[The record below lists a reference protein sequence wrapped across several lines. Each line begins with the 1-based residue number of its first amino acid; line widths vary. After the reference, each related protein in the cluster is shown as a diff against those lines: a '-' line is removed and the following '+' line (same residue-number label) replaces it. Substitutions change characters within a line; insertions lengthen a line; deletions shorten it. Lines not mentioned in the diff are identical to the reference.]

1 MILSLQ
7 SDPNSMQVGSSLKTS
22 NFQMFSSANDG
33 LGELMAKIREGIVSS
48 FQVRSSLYY
57 AEIRKLDATRATPN
71 FDFKQLFLVKES
83 FALQYQMMQLLDMAL
98 AQYEELEAML
108 AYAPAGI
115 LFDGWWPLKA
125 PEQLNPTDPPATPEA
140 APKDIMADPVK
151 NGDDIVTYSINLAR
165 MKVLK
170 SKMNL
175 LELYRYIF
183 ARQMFFLVT
192 LHRPVQCAEKV
203 RRFLSF
209 AYQSTESKTAEI
221 ADPHERATAL
231 MQAKVWALT
240 AAVKSIRLCRDLID
254 NMIAAENVSG
264 LESTQSVAAI
274 LNVVRNST
282 YALRESDHRESSL
295 MATTSDRSNRDT
307 HMAKDKMLAFRE
319 SFVLLGDIL
328 QWAIKKFNEL
338 VPIKVLLRQHLVH
351 SLHQTPLFAG
361 ESLPVLAEDAP
372 PAVYFQLFER
382 SSDVRSI
389 LDKDLDTSS
398 FSVAGGLEQVLSSI
412 SQRIRSVS
420 HFWAKIYHMRSFEA
434 LASQGTLSTSS
445 SCVTLFLS
453 VDGV

>member
-1 MILSLQ
+1 
-7 SDPNSMQVGSSLKTS
+7 
-22 NFQMFSSANDG
+22 MFSSANDG

-125 PEQLNPTDPPATPEA
+125 PEQLNPTEPPATPET
-140 APKDIMADPVK
+140 PKDIMADPVK

-221 ADPHERATAL
+221 ADPHERAMAL

-240 AAVKSIRLCRDLID
+240 SAVKCIRLCRDLID

-282 YALRESDHRESSL
+282 YRESDYRESTL
-295 MATTSDRSNRDT
+295 MATGDRSNRDT

-361 ESLPVLAEDAP
+361 ESLPVLADDAP
-372 PAVYFQLFER
+372 PAVYFQLFDR

-389 LDKDLDTSS
+389 LGQDLDVSS

-412 SQRIRSVS
+412 SQRIRSAS
-420 HFWAKIYHMRSFEA
+420 HFWAKIYHMRSFDA
-434 LASQGTLSTSS
+434 LASQGT
-445 SCVTLFLS
+445 SCCLVA
-453 VDGV
+453 V